1 MEIDVVAILIAVAV
15 VLVISG
21 LMGLL
26 LAVADK
32 FLYVP
37 VDERI
42 EKVAGML
49 PNANCGGCGYPG
61 CPGFAEA
68 LVEGKA
74 KKISQCRPSKPETRE
89 KIKEYLATTPG
100 PDGNTVTVDL

>member
-1 MEIDVVAILIAVAV
+1 MFIDVIIAVAV
-15 VLVISG
+15 VLLISG

-32 FLYVP
+32 YLYVA

-42 EKVAGML
+42 EAVAGML
-49 PNANCGGCGYPG
+49 PNANCGGCGFPG
-61 CPGFAEA
+61 CAGFAEA

-74 KKISQCRPSKPETRE
+74 KKVSQCRPSKPDTRE
-89 KIKEYLATTPG
+89 KITDNLANTPG
-100 PDGNTVTVDL
+100 PDGSTVKVDL

>member
-1 MEIDVVAILIAVAV
+1 MIVDIIIAVAV
-15 VLVISG
+15 VLAISG

-32 FLYVP
+32 FLFVA

-42 EKVAGML
+42 ETVTGML
-49 PNANCGGCGYPG
+49 PNANCGGCGFPG
-61 CPGFAEA
+61 CSGFATA

-74 KKISQCRPSKPETRE
+74 KNVSQCRPSKPDARE
-89 KIKEYLATTPG
+89 KIKTYLAETPG
-100 PDGNTVTVDL
+100 PDGNTVNVGL

>member
-1 MEIDVVAILIAVAV
+1 MFLDIIIAVAV
-15 VLVISG
+15 VLAISG

-32 FLYVP
+32 YLYVA

-42 EKVAGML
+42 ETVAGML
-49 PNANCGGCGYPG
+49 PNANCGGCGFPG
-61 CPGFAEA
+61 CAGFAEA

-74 KKISQCRPSKPETRE
+74 KKVSQCRPSKPDARQN
-89 KIKEYLATTPG
+89 IKDYLANTPG
-100 PDGNTVTVDL
+100 PDGSTVTVDL

>member
-1 MEIDVVAILIAVAV
+1 MPILRAVAV
-15 VLVISG
+15 VLVISA

-32 FLYVP
+32 YLYVQ

-42 EKVAGML
+42 EQVSSML
-49 PNANCGGCGYPG
+49 PNANCGGCGFPG
-61 CPGFAEA
+61 CAGFAEA

-74 KKISQCRPSKPETRE
+74 KKVSQCRPSKPEARE
-89 KIKEYLATTPG
+89 KIKDYLANTPG

>member
-1 MEIDVVAILIAVAV
+1 MFLYIIISVAV
-15 VLVISG
+15 VLAISG

-32 FLYVP
+32 YLYVA

-42 EKVAGML
+42 ETVAGML
-49 PNANCGGCGYPG
+49 PNANCGGCGFPG
-61 CPGFAEA
+61 CAGFAEA

-74 KKISQCRPSKPETRE
+74 KKVSQCRPSKPDARQN
-89 KIKEYLATTPG
+89 IKDYLANTPG
-100 PDGNTVTVDL
+100 PDGSTVTVDL